1 MGKSCILIKMGLL
14 KKLAIYTTS
23 NGFTYDALGNV
34 VTKQTANL
42 KKEGKTINLRVRLR
56 SSDSN
61 QLS

>member
-1 MGKSCILIKMGLL
+1 MGLL

-42 KKEGKTINLRVRLR
+42 KKEGKTINYEYDYGRL
-56 SSDSN
+56 
-61 QLS
+61 L